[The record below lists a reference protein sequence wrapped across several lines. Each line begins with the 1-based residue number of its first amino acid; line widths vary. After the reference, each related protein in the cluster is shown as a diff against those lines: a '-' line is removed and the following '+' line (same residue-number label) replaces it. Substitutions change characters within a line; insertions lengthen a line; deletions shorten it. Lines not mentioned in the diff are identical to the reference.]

1 MNKEER
7 KTKAIEFM
15 KTLDIYKPYIDGFE
29 KHDHICMFERFG
41 GYWAYQYPELMD
53 KIKEF
58 EEKYDY
64 TVYAVTHEYTEF
76 GECYDFLIVT
86 KYDEEADETL
96 VKCDGGF
103 YAYAYVWN
111 KTDDWCSEF
120 GDIGLK
126 SFGGGIARVA

>member
-1 MNKEER
+1 MNKQER
-7 KTKAIEFM
+7 KAKAIEFM

-41 GYWAYQYPELMD
+41 GYWAYQYPELMH

-64 TVYAVTHEYTEF
+64 TVYAVTHEYTAF

-86 KYDEEADETL
+86 KYDEEADDTL
-96 VKCDGGF
+96 IKCDDGF

-111 KTDDWCSEF
+111 KTDEWCSEF